1 MNRNEQA
8 EPKSISRDAPPLT
21 GTAWRMAQ
29 AASML
34 GFVGLFALI
43 VMPPATTALWTWLAV
58 VALWLVPGG
67 WIVWVSWRF
76 RRSS

>member
-8 EPKSISRDAPPLT
+8 ERKSVSKDAPTRT
-21 GTAWRMAQ
+21 GPAWRIAQ
-29 AASML
+29 AASTF

-43 VMPPATTALWTWLAV
+43 AMSPATTALWTWLVV

-67 WIVWVSWRF
+67 WMVWVSWRF
-76 RRSS
+76 RQSS